1 MTDIDQNEALSGQN
15 RPVDEVDEIVISF
28 AGDSGDGMQLTGGQ
42 FTRTTALMGNDLAT
56 FPDFPAEIRAPAGT
70 LSGVSAF
77 QLRFAN
83 SDIHTPGDNADAMVA
98 MNPAA
103 LKVHLKNLK
112 SGGILIVDGG
122 KFTPNDL
129 RKAKWDQNPLEDE
142 TVSAYRVIKV
152 DLQKLTRETLADSPL
167 DNRSKDRCKNMFALG
182 MLYWLY
188 NRDLSTTLQFV
199 ARKFA
204 SKPDVV
210 EANTKILQA
219 GYNYADITG
228 VFQTSYRVRPA
239 TFMAPGTYRNIMG
252 NQALCLGL
260 VAAVNRADLSMVLG
274 SYPITPASDILHQL
288 SGYKHH
294 GVITFQAE
302 DEIAAVCAAI
312 GASYAGKLG
321 VTSTS
326 GPGMALKSEA
336 IGLAVMTELPLVVI
350 DVQRAGPSTGL
361 PTKTE
366 QADLLQ
372 ALHGRNGES
381 PVPVIAATT
390 PADCFDAA
398 YEAVRIAVKYMT
410 PVILL
415 SDGYI
420 ANGSEPWKLP
430 SVESLPTIEAR
441 FAQKPTDGEPFQ
453 PYARDPQTLARAWAK
468 AGTPGLAHRIGGL
481 EKQDVTGNINY
492 DPDNHEHMVQT
503 RAKKVA
509 GIADD
514 LPPTEVLGEA
524 TGDVLVL
531 GWGSTRGA
539 ITGAVTRHQ
548 KMGCSVS
555 AICLRHLNPLPKD
568 LEALMR
574 GFRKVLIPE
583 MNLGQLSLLIRSRF
597 LIDAQS
603 ITKVQGRP
611 FGSEEI
617 TEKIASALENLS

>member
-252 NQALCLGL
+252 NQA
-260 VAAVNRADLSMVLG
+260 
-274 SYPITPASDILHQL
+274 
-288 SGYKHH
+288 
-294 GVITFQAE
+294 
-302 DEIAAVCAAI
+302 
-312 GASYAGKLG
+312 
-321 VTSTS
+321 
-326 GPGMALKSEA
+326 
-336 IGLAVMTELPLVVI
+336 
-350 DVQRAGPSTGL
+350 
-361 PTKTE
+361 
-366 QADLLQ
+366 
-372 ALHGRNGES
+372 
-381 PVPVIAATT
+381 
-390 PADCFDAA
+390 
-398 YEAVRIAVKYMT
+398 
-410 PVILL
+410 
-415 SDGYI
+415 
-420 ANGSEPWKLP
+420 
-430 SVESLPTIEAR
+430 
-441 FAQKPTDGEPFQ
+441 
-453 PYARDPQTLARAWAK
+453 
-468 AGTPGLAHRIGGL
+468 
-481 EKQDVTGNINY
+481 
-492 DPDNHEHMVQT
+492 
-503 RAKKVA
+503 
-509 GIADD
+509 
-514 LPPTEVLGEA
+514 
-524 TGDVLVL
+524 
-531 GWGSTRGA
+531 
-539 ITGAVTRHQ
+539 
-548 KMGCSVS
+548 
-555 AICLRHLNPLPKD
+555 
-568 LEALMR
+568 
-574 GFRKVLIPE
+574 
-583 MNLGQLSLLIRSRF
+583 
-597 LIDAQS
+597 
-603 ITKVQGRP
+603 
-611 FGSEEI
+611 
-617 TEKIASALENLS
+617 